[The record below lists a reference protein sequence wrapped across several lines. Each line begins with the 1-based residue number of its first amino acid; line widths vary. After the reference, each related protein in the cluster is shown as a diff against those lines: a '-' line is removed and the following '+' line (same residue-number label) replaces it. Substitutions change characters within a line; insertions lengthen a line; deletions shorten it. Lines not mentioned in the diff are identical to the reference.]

1 MWKSCKNLIFNK
13 KHRLVRHYVNCKEY
27 TSLIYILSRG
37 KRGHRMHCRHCQTL
51 QKFLP
56 HIGTQIR
63 CGFFF
68 LLKKNN
74 ISISLANMEFLRIK
88 IEIRNVFYF
97 LHSLLFIPPKKDRE
111 SRVFARQSASK
122 KAHEKDFKG
131 AVTRYIYD
139 F

>member
-27 TSLIYILSRG
+27 TSLISSHVVNEGIACIVDIARPSKNFSLISER
-37 KRGHRMHCRHCQTL
+37 KL
-51 QKFLP
+51 DVV
-56 HIGTQIR
+56 
-63 CGFFF
+63 FF